1 MAQPSR
7 TSTNGVLADSARPT
21 AFRSQRACS
30 CSALDSRELRA
41 RFVAASR
48 SQINSKSALPHGRQ
62 TMYTRPMILPLDS
75 TGRIYVLEDEK
86 GQVVGTGSREVCE
99 TLLYLMGAGL
109 APVTDQAQNLTRS
122 NVRAAI
128 TI

>member
-1 MAQPSR
+1 
-7 TSTNGVLADSARPT
+7 
-21 AFRSQRACS
+21 
-30 CSALDSRELRA
+30 
-41 RFVAASR
+41 
-48 SQINSKSALPHGRQ
+48 
-62 TMYTRPMILPLDS
+62 MILPLDS

-99 TLLYLMGAGL
+99 TLMYMISANI
-109 APVTDQAQNLTRS
+109 APTPEQNQTTART

>member
-1 MAQPSR
+1 
-7 TSTNGVLADSARPT
+7 
-21 AFRSQRACS
+21 
-30 CSALDSRELRA
+30 
-41 RFVAASR
+41 
-48 SQINSKSALPHGRQ
+48 
-62 TMYTRPMILPLDS
+62 MILPLDA

-99 TLLYLMGAGL
+99 TLMYIVNAGL
-109 APVTDQAQNLTRS
+109 TRAAEQAQPLARS

>member
-1 MAQPSR
+1 
-7 TSTNGVLADSARPT
+7 
-21 AFRSQRACS
+21 
-30 CSALDSRELRA
+30 
-41 RFVAASR
+41 
-48 SQINSKSALPHGRQ
+48 
-62 TMYTRPMILPLDS
+62 MYTRPMILPLDS

-99 TLLYLMGAGL
+99 TLLYIIGSGL
-109 APVTDQAQNLTRS
+109 TPPADQSQSKVRN

>member
-1 MAQPSR
+1 
-7 TSTNGVLADSARPT
+7 
-21 AFRSQRACS
+21 
-30 CSALDSRELRA
+30 
-41 RFVAASR
+41 
-48 SQINSKSALPHGRQ
+48 
-62 TMYTRPMILPLDS
+62 MYTRPMILPLDS

-99 TLLYLMGAGL
+99 TLIFLIRAGL
-109 APVTDQAQNLTRS
+109 APANEQAQNINRS

>member
-1 MAQPSR
+1 
-7 TSTNGVLADSARPT
+7 
-21 AFRSQRACS
+21 
-30 CSALDSRELRA
+30 
-41 RFVAASR
+41 
-48 SQINSKSALPHGRQ
+48 
-62 TMYTRPMILPLDS
+62 MYTRPMILPLDS

-99 TLLYLMGAGL
+99 TMMYLIGAGL
-109 APVTDQAQNLTRS
+109 SPASEQRQAGTRS

>member
-1 MAQPSR
+1 M
-7 TSTNGVLADSARPT
+7 LAD
-21 AFRSQRACS
+21 
-30 CSALDSRELRA
+30 E
-41 RFVAASR
+41 
-48 SQINSKSALPHGRQ
+48 NNGRLE

-99 TLLYLMGAGL
+99 TLMYLLEANSEP
-109 APVTDQAQNLTRS
+109 AKEQNQTTVRA
-122 NVRAAI
+122 NVRSAI

>member
-1 MAQPSR
+1 
-7 TSTNGVLADSARPT
+7 
-21 AFRSQRACS
+21 
-30 CSALDSRELRA
+30 
-41 RFVAASR
+41 
-48 SQINSKSALPHGRQ
+48 
-62 TMYTRPMILPLDS
+62 MYTRPMILPLDS

-99 TLLYLMGAGL
+99 ALMCIIGARFSP
-109 APVTDQAQNLTRS
+109 ANEQSQTKARS

>member
-1 MAQPSR
+1 
-7 TSTNGVLADSARPT
+7 
-21 AFRSQRACS
+21 
-30 CSALDSRELRA
+30 
-41 RFVAASR
+41 
-48 SQINSKSALPHGRQ
+48 
-62 TMYTRPMILPLDS
+62 MYSSPIILPLDW

-99 TLLYLMGAGL
+99 TLMYMMRAGL
-109 APVTDQAQNLTRS
+109 SPANEKSSSNSRS

>member
-1 MAQPSR
+1 
-7 TSTNGVLADSARPT
+7 
-21 AFRSQRACS
+21 
-30 CSALDSRELRA
+30 
-41 RFVAASR
+41 
-48 SQINSKSALPHGRQ
+48 
-62 TMYTRPMILPLDS
+62 MYTRPMILPLDS

-99 TLLYLMGAGL
+99 TLMYMISANL
-109 APVTDQAQNLTRS
+109 APAKDQSEKNVRT